1 MNFEENTVRYAQI
14 SAALSR
20 SRFRSRFR
28 LGLKDRQYICDRG
41 WETMR
46 RHAAE
51 LVEERL
57 APAFI
62 PNDGKQTP
70 MRGHPV
76 FIAQHATAC
85 CCRGCLEKWHKI
97 PSGRAD
103 RRRAGIHR
111 RHAAVLDAA
120 RNDLA
125 SARRQAVTAVFVQS
139 VEKRRCFLAG
149 PPSICACKRIF
160 ILLQ

>member
-57 APAFI
+57 PRARLYPERR
-62 PNDGKQTP
+62 QTD
-70 MRGHPV
+70 
-76 FIAQHATAC
+76 AHA
-85 CCRGCLEKWHKI
+85 RL
-97 PSGRAD
+97 SGLYR
-103 RRRAGIHR
+103 
-111 RHAAVLDAA
+111 AA
-120 RNDLA
+120 RD
-125 SARRQAVTAVFVQS
+125 R
-139 VEKRRCFLAG
+139 
-149 PPSICACKRIF
+149 
-160 ILLQ
+160 LLLPRLSGKMA

>member
-1 MNFEENTVRYAQI
+1 MNFAENTVRYAQI

-51 LVEERL
+51 LVAERL

-76 FIAQHATAC
+76 FIARTRPPAAVAAVWKNGI
-85 CCRGCLEKWHKI
+85 RSLRA
-97 PSGRAD
+97 RAD

-125 SARRQAVTAVFVQS
+125 SAQ
-139 VEKRRCFLAG
+139 K
-149 PPSICACKRIF
+149 
-160 ILLQ
+160 

>member
-51 LVEERL
+51 LVAEPCAAIRSL
-57 APAFI
+57 SRSTRPPA
-62 PNDGKQTP
+62 
-70 MRGHPV
+70 
-76 FIAQHATAC
+76 AA
-85 CCRGCLEKWHKI
+85 
-97 PSGRAD
+97 
-103 RRRAGIHR
+103 
-111 RHAAVLDAA
+111 AAVWKNGIKSLPGA
-120 RNDLA
+120 R
-125 SARRQAVTAVFVQS
+125 
-139 VEKRRCFLAG
+139 
-149 PPSICACKRIF
+149 
-160 ILLQ
+160 

>member
-1 MNFEENTVRYAQI
+1 MNFAENTVRYAQI

-28 LGLKDRQYICDRG
+28 LGMKDRQYICDRG

-51 LVEERL
+51 LVAERL

-97 PSGRAD
+97 PSGRALTAAEQEYIVGMLLFWMQREMTSPLLGS
-103 RRRAGIHR
+103 RR
-111 RHAAVLDAA
+111 
-120 RNDLA
+120 
-125 SARRQAVTAVFVQS
+125 
-139 VEKRRCFLAG
+139 
-149 PPSICACKRIF
+149 
-160 ILLQ
+160 

>member
-1 MNFEENTVRYAQI
+1 MNFEENTARYAQI

-57 APAFI
+57 PLSRTTANRRPCAVIRSLSRSTRPPA
-62 PNDGKQTP
+62 
-70 MRGHPV
+70 
-76 FIAQHATAC
+76 AA
-85 CCRGCLEKWHKI
+85 
-97 PSGRAD
+97 
-103 RRRAGIHR
+103 
-111 RHAAVLDAA
+111 AAVWKNGIKSLPGA
-120 RNDLA
+120 R
-125 SARRQAVTAVFVQS
+125 
-139 VEKRRCFLAG
+139 
-149 PPSICACKRIF
+149 
-160 ILLQ
+160 

>member
-1 MNFEENTVRYAQI
+1 MNFAENTVRYAQI

-51 LVEERL
+51 LVAERL

-85 CCRGCLEKWHKI
+85 CCRGCGRYFPPGMNR
-97 PSGRAD
+97 PSVITCPARG
-103 RRRAGIHR
+103 GC
-111 RHAAVLDAA
+111 AA
-120 RNDLA
+120 
-125 SARRQAVTAVFVQS
+125 F
-139 VEKRRCFLAG
+139 
-149 PPSICACKRIF
+149 
-160 ILLQ
+160 

>member
-57 APAFI
+57 PPLSRTTANRRPCAAIRSLSRSTRPPA
-62 PNDGKQTP
+62 
-70 MRGHPV
+70 
-76 FIAQHATAC
+76 AA
-85 CCRGCLEKWHKI
+85 
-97 PSGRAD
+97 
-103 RRRAGIHR
+103 
-111 RHAAVLDAA
+111 AAVWKNGIKSLPGA
-120 RNDLA
+120 R
-125 SARRQAVTAVFVQS
+125 
-139 VEKRRCFLAG
+139 
-149 PPSICACKRIF
+149 
-160 ILLQ
+160 

>member
-1 MNFEENTVRYAQI
+1 MNFAENTVRYAQI

-85 CCRGCLEKWHKI
+85 CCRKCLNKWYRIPRGVELTKSQQEKIVNLLMAWI
-97 PSGRAD
+97 E
-103 RRRAGIHR
+103 
-111 RHAAVLDAA
+111 
-120 RNDLA
+120 
-125 SARRQAVTAVFVQS
+125 RQMT
-139 VEKRRCFLAG
+139 
-149 PPSICACKRIF
+149 P
-160 ILLQ
+160 

>member
-62 PNDGKQTP
+62 PMTG
-70 MRGHPV
+70 
-76 FIAQHATAC
+76 
-85 CCRGCLEKWHKI
+85 
-97 PSGRAD
+97 GRPLCAAI
-103 RRRAGIHR
+103 RSLSRSTRPP
-111 RHAAVLDAA
+111 AAVAAVWKNGIKSPPDA
-120 RNDLA
+120 R
-125 SARRQAVTAVFVQS
+125 
-139 VEKRRCFLAG
+139 
-149 PPSICACKRIF
+149 
-160 ILLQ
+160 

>member
-1 MNFEENTVRYAQI
+1 MKFAENTVRYAQI

-51 LVEERL
+51 LVAERL

-97 PSGRAD
+97 PSGRALTA
-103 RRRAGIHR
+103 AGNTTTNNHYHGSPISVQATVR
-111 RHAAVLDAA
+111 SDEDVRVLANRLARLAAGQNYGL
-120 RNDLA
+120 R
-125 SARRQAVTAVFVQS
+125 
-139 VEKRRCFLAG
+139 
-149 PPSICACKRIF
+149 
-160 ILLQ
+160 

>member
-51 LVEERL
+51 LSRAARARLYPERR
-57 APAFI
+57 
-62 PNDGKQTP
+62 QTD
-70 MRGHPV
+70 
-76 FIAQHATAC
+76 AHA
-85 CCRGCLEKWHKI
+85 R
-97 PSGRAD
+97 PSGLYR
-103 RRRAGIHR
+103 
-111 RHAAVLDAA
+111 AA
-120 RNDLA
+120 RD
-125 SARRQAVTAVFVQS
+125 R
-139 VEKRRCFLAG
+139 
-149 PPSICACKRIF
+149 
-160 ILLQ
+160 LLLPRLSGKMA

>member
-51 LVEERL
+51 LVAERL
-57 APAFI
+57 A
-62 PNDGKQTP
+62 
-70 MRGHPV
+70 
-76 FIAQHATAC
+76 HA
-85 CCRGCLEKWHKI
+85 R
-97 PSGRAD
+97 PSGLYR
-103 RRRAGIHR
+103 
-111 RHAAVLDAA
+111 AA
-120 RNDLA
+120 RD
-125 SARRQAVTAVFVQS
+125 R
-139 VEKRRCFLAG
+139 
-149 PPSICACKRIF
+149 
-160 ILLQ
+160 LLLPRLSGKMA